1 MGGIGRSE
9 TRGMDPAGRSKAQTQ
24 KGRHLCVQRGIKV
37 RWGDLEE
44 TSTLLT
50 KVHIVKVTVFQYSC
64 VDMRVG
70 WALKNWYFQ
79 IAVLEKILESP
90 LDSKEIKTVNPKGY
104 QPWIF
109 TGRIDAEIP
118 ILGQLM
124 WRVDLLEKT
133 LKLGKIEGRRRRE
146 QQSMQWL
153 DGTTY
158 SIDISLSKLWE
169 IVKGRETCHGAVH
182 GLAKSQNSLPI
193 SGLLNT
199 LTSFSNRCFMSSR
212 KDSYYQSQAYPS
224 LVLFS
229 WVHGANLKSDSST
242 FPKWI
247 THHWN
252 NHGDLKTIMY
262 VLNTNIIPLLI
273 E

>member
-90 LDSKEIKTVNPKGY
+90 LDSKEIKTVNPKGN
-104 QPWIF
+104 QPCIF
-109 TGRIDAEIP
+109 IGRTDVEAEAP
-118 ILGQLM
+118 ILWPPDSKSWLIGKDHDAGKDEGQDKNGGNRG
-124 WRVDLLEKT
+124 W
-133 LKLGKIEGRRRRE
+133 
-146 QQSMQWL
+146 
-153 DGTTY
+153 
-158 SIDISLSKLWE
+158 
-169 IVKGRETCHGAVH
+169 HG
-182 GLAKSQNSLPI
+182 
-193 SGLLNT
+193 
-199 LTSFSNRCFMSSR
+199 
-212 KDSYYQSQAYPS
+212 
-224 LVLFS
+224 
-229 WVHGANLKSDSST
+229 
-242 FPKWI
+242 
-247 THHWN
+247 
-252 NHGDLKTIMY
+252 
-262 VLNTNIIPLLI
+262 
-273 E
+273 